1 MPERRSF
8 VIIGNGIA
16 GITAAETLREE
27 HPTAAITLIA
37 DSPLPVYTRPAL
49 KDYLAGRADE
59 ASLYARRRSFYAEQD
74 IHFVLDRAIDIE
86 TGAHTL
92 HLRSGRQMRYDRLL
106 LATGA
111 RARRLTCPGADL
123 AGVVTLRTLADYQSA
138 LQLLAQARNAVVVGD
153 GPVALETVE
162 ALRRRG
168 ARVAHLLRGRHA
180 WPSMLDAT
188 ASELL
193 LRQERCGEVEV
204 RVGDEVAEI
213 AGWQGHV
220 AGILTKSGA
229 RIPCDLVVTAIGSE
243 PVIDYLAES
252 GLACG
257 RGVRVDHSMRT
268 SAPDVF
274 AAGDVAEVTDT
285 ITGQL
290 RILGQW
296 YPAIQQ
302 GRIAAYAMLGLP
314 GTGQLL
320 HASAHSSAFLHAITS
335 TRLFGLD
342 IAAVGASALDA
353 ATPGCQAVYSDPATS
368 GYARALLKNG
378 VPIGVLS
385 FDGRVDML
393 SFKRAVDHAVDLS
406 PVASHLFSRDFKL
419 ATWLDAQKV
428 PTALLA
434 VRKARPG
441 ESDTLIA
448 IRTLRS
454 QFAPLLAPT
463 EDEQAPAREPEQA
476 EPLEVIDTVR
486 LHRNDNPYT
495 LPVIAGGRLREQ
507 TANIVNRSGTTG
519 RSGSSSASGTSRA
532 PATRSP
538 GASTASTGEASVAF
552 LVPVLPVE
560 TVRALRKANPRELS
574 AGSLPFH
581 SKDLTA
587 PGPAVTLTPAPEWTH
602 TRMLSGEHITIG
614 RDPSST
620 LPLNHNTVSRR
631 HAEITCVDGCY
642 LLRDLD
648 SRNGTF
654 VNDQRLEPRQAH
666 TLRPHDQV
674 RIGTFMTFM
683 FDVRS

>member
-49 KDYLAGRADE
+49 KYYLAGRADE

-74 IHFVLDRAIDIE
+74 IHFVLDRAVGIE
-86 TGAHTL
+86 TSPHTI
-92 HLRSGRQMRYDRLL
+92 HLRSGRRMRYDRLL

-138 LQLLAQARNAVVVGD
+138 LQLLTPASCIVVVGG
-153 GPVALETVE
+153 GPVALEAVE
-162 ALRRRG
+162 ALRRQG
-168 ARVAHLLRGRHA
+168 AQVTHLLRSRRA
-180 WPSMLDAT
+180 WPCILDAT

-193 LRQERCGEVEV
+193 LRQERRGEVNV
-204 RVGDEVAEI
+204 RVEDEVAEI
-213 AGWQGHV
+213 AGRQGHV
-220 AGILTKSGA
+220 AGVATKSGA

-252 GLACG
+252 DMACG

-285 ITGQL
+285 ITGQP
-290 RILGQW
+290 RMLGQW

-302 GRIAAYAMLGLP
+302 GRMAAYAMLGLP

-320 HASAHSSAFLHAITS
+320 HASTHSSAFLHAITS
-335 TRLFGLD
+335 TRLFDLD

-353 ATPGCQAVYSDPATS
+353 TTPGCQAVYSDPATS

-378 VPIGVLS
+378 VPVGVLS

-393 SFKRAVDHAVDLS
+393 SFKRAIDHAVDLS
-406 PVASHLFSRDFKL
+406 PIASQLFARDFKL

-441 ESDTLIA
+441 ESSTLVA
-448 IRTLRS
+448 ARALRS
-454 QFAPLLAPT
+454 QFAPPLSPQ
-463 EDEQAPAREPEQA
+463 EGEQAPASEPEQA
-476 EPLEVIDTVR
+476 GPVEAIDTVR
-486 LHRNDNPYT
+486 LHRSDNPYT
-495 LPVIAGGRLREQ
+495 LPVIAGGRLKEQ
-507 TANIVNRSGTTG
+507 TANIVGRPGTAG
-519 RSGSSSASGTSRA
+519 RSG
-532 PATRSP
+532 
-538 GASTASTGEASVAF
+538 ASTSEAAVAF
-552 LVPVLPVE
+552 LVPVLPIE
-560 TVRALRKANPRELS
+560 TARALQKANPRELS
-574 AGSLPFH
+574 AGSFPFNTKE
-581 SKDLTA
+581 STA
-587 PGPAVTLTPAPEWTH
+587 PGAAVTLTPAPEWTH
-602 TRMLSGEHITIG
+602 TRMLQGEHITIG
-614 RDPSST
+614 RDPAST

-631 HAEITCVDGCY
+631 HAEITCVDGRY

-666 TLRPHDQV
+666 TLRPRDQV

-683 FDVRS
+683 FDMRS